1 LYHRGETDLGG
12 TVHFR
17 SMIGL
22 GFDVNEKIGLSFTI
36 DHLSNGSIQSYNPGA
51 EALMFRVKFRQ

>member
-1 LYHRGETDLGG
+1 LGG

-22 GFDVNEKIGLSFTI
+22 GFDVNEKIGLSFTL
-36 DHLSNGSIQSYNPGA
+36 DHLSNGSIQTYNPGA
-51 EALMFRVKFRQ
+51 EAWMFRIKIRQ